1 MSEKVYKPITVTPHF
16 YQLGT
21 SSFPVYLSMGEE
33 GMIIEGG
40 TGPTFNI
47 IVKQIE
53 ALSIDPKRI
62 KYIILTHTHPDHIG
76 ALPHLKL
83 LWPHLKV
90 IASPVAAK
98 IFSKEGMVKEF
109 LWIDQNIAE
118 LMKTRG
124 EITEMPPTLEEY
136 TFEVDKLVEEGDK
149 IELGA
154 GVVWTVYSSP
164 GHSPCHIALYEEKE
178 DTLVLGDTTGFY
190 VPEKDAFWPNYF
202 ESLENYCNSIRKLST
217 LQAKRAA
224 LSHNCVIE
232 GAVGKHLEKA
242 LKATEA
248 YHLELLKRINDGE
261 DAEKVALEKAQWVN
275 SITNLQPFKVMHNLC
290 KLMIKRSQEA
300 ADKHN
305 LFASPEGN

>member
-1 MSEKVYKPITVTPHF
+1 MTEKMHKPIAITPHF

-21 SSFPVYLSMGEE
+21 RSFPVYISMGEE
-33 GMIIEGG
+33 GMFIEGG

-53 ALSIDPKRI
+53 ELSIDPERI
-62 KYIILTHTHPDHIG
+62 KYIVLTHAHPDHIG
-76 ALPHLKL
+76 AVPHLKL

-98 IFSKEGMVKEF
+98 ILGKEETTKEF
-109 LWIDQNIAE
+109 LWVDKKIAE
-118 LMKTRG
+118 LMKARE
-124 EITEMPPTLEEY
+124 EITELPPILEDY
-136 TFEVDKLVEEGDK
+136 TFEVDTVVEEGGK

-154 GVVWTVYSSP
+154 GVVWTIYLSP

-190 VPEKDAFWPNYF
+190 VPEKDVFWPNYF

-232 GAVGKHLEKA
+232 DAVGKYLEKA
-242 LKATEA
+242 LKATET
-248 YHLELLKRINDGE
+248 YHLDLMERINNGE
-261 DAEKVALEKAQWVN
+261 EAEKIALERAQWVS
-275 SITNLQPFKVMHNLC
+275 SITDIQPFKVMHNMC
-290 KLMIKRSQEA
+290 KLLIRRSQEDA
-300 ADKHN
+300 KKHN
-305 LFASPEGN
+305 LFTQAKRD

>member
-1 MSEKVYKPITVTPHF
+1 MNEKMHKPITITPYFH
-16 YQLGT
+16 QLGT
-21 SSFPVYLSMGEE
+21 PSFPVYLSMGEE

-62 KYIILTHTHPDHIG
+62 KYITLTHTHPDHIG

-90 IASPVAAK
+90 IAGPIAAK
-98 IFSKEGMVKEF
+98 ILSKEAMIKEF
-109 LWIDQNIAE
+109 LWVDQKIAE
-118 LMKTRG
+118 LMKARE
-124 EITEMPPTLEEY
+124 EIAEVPPTLEDY
-136 TFEVDKLVEEGDK
+136 TFEVDRVVEEGDK

-154 GVVWTVYSSP
+154 GVSWTVYFSP

-190 VPEKDAFWPNYF
+190 VPEKDVFWPNYF
-202 ESLENYCNSIRKLST
+202 DSLENYCNSIRKLST
-217 LQAKRAA
+217 LQAKRAV

-232 GAVGKHLEKA
+232 GVVGKHLEKA

-248 YHLELLKRINDGE
+248 YHLELLKRISDGE
-261 DAEKVALEKAQWVN
+261 DAEQVALGKAKWVN
-275 SITNLQPFKVMHNLC
+275 SLTDIQPFKVMHDLS
-290 KLMIKRSQEA
+290 KLLIKRSQEDA
-300 ADKHN
+300 KKLN
-305 LFASPEGN
+305 LFTSPKGN